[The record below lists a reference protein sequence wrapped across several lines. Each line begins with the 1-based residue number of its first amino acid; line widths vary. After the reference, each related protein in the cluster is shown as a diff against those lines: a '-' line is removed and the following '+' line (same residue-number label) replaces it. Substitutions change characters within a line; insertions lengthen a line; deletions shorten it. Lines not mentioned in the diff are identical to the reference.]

1 MIKNVRKF
9 AFQKHSTVWDF
20 MFEVNICLNMC
31 AAHVILGISVLY
43 TLHAGNIL
51 ATSTI
56 LAGVLYLT
64 FLGMIPSLHKF
75 LVLAISPMMLE
86 CQYAWFNLSAPL

>member
-1 MIKNVRKF
+1 MINNVRKF

-31 AAHVILGISVLY
+31 AAHVILGILILY

-64 FLGMIPSLHKF
+64 FLGMIPSSHKF
-75 LVLAISPMMLE
+75 LVLAIPPMMLE
-86 CQYAWFNLSAPL
+86 CQHAWFN